1 MAIRQERKKDPVA
14 KTLKLRK
21 MCAQK
26 LGYELLFLRW
36 RTGGILIIH
45 LPCRSRPERI
55 KYIH

>member
-26 LGYELLFLRW
+26 LGYELLFLR
-36 RTGGILIIH
+36 
-45 LPCRSRPERI
+45 
-55 KYIH
+55 